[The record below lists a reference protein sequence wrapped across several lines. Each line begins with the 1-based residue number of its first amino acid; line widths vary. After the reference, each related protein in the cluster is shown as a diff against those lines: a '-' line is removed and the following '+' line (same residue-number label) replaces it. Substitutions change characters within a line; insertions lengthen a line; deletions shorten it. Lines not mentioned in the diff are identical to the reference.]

1 MTVLTSDVAR
11 MVAGRAKLADLASLF
26 SPGIEPPPPLSP
38 AARRE
43 LRRRMFTESLWQ
55 TTQRMFKAA
64 RAAVL
69 RDGVG
74 GCLRAVELMIR
85 DASIRAS
92 GLPDPDRALNSPDGL
107 CGVADDLS
115 VATVMDA
122 YERGLF
128 PSSHLGPMKWWS
140 PRTRAIVAPSLL
152 ARRLVGA
159 DAEDALGAT
168 VAFDRDFETS
178 LCDST
183 PDAPMP
189 PRLKWAF
196 AGLFDAGFAHSFDV
210 LARNGEK
217 IGGGFGVAVGRVFVI
232 EALHFADAAHRYAGL
247 AALARAL
254 DERDFALIDAKR
266 LTPELAGCGFDETT
280 RVGYALRLKAS
291 LGHEKIGRWTGP
303 ELREAA

>member
-26 SPGIEPPPPLSP
+26 SLGIEPPPPMSP

-55 TTQRMFKAA
+55 TTRRMFKAA

-69 RDGVG
+69 RDGFG
-74 GCLRAVELMIR
+74 GCFRAVELMIR

-115 VATVMDA
+115 VATVMGA

-140 PRTRAIVAPSLL
+140 PRNRAIVAPGVL
-152 ARRLVGA
+152 ARRLAGA
-159 DAEDALGAT
+159 DDDGAIGAT
-168 VAFDRDFETS
+168 VAFDRDFETT
-178 LCDST
+178 LCDS
-183 PDAPMP
+183 DREAPTP

-217 IGGGFGVAVGRVFVI
+217 IGGGFGVAVGRVFVV
-232 EALHFADAAHRYAGL
+232 EALRFNDRACRDAGL

-254 DERDFALIDAKR
+254 DEKDFAVIDAKR
-266 LTPELAGCGFDETT
+266 LTPDLAACGFDETT

-303 ELREAA
+303 EWREAA

>member
-11 MVAGRAKLADLASLF
+11 MVAGRAKLAELASLF

-43 LRRRMFTESLWQ
+43 MRRRMFAESLWQ
-55 TTQRMFKAA
+55 TAQRVALAA

-69 RDGVG
+69 RDGLG
-74 GCLRAVELMIR
+74 GCLRSVELLIR
-85 DASIRAS
+85 ETSIRAS

-115 VATVMDA
+115 VGAVMDA
-122 YERGLF
+122 YEHGLF

-140 PRTRAIVAPSLL
+140 PRARAIVAPALL
-152 ARRLVGA
+152 ARRLASAEAGA
-159 DAEDALGAT
+159 AVD
-168 VAFDRDFETS
+168 FDRDFENAV
-178 LCDST
+178 CEGDGG
-183 PDAPMP
+183 APTP

-196 AGLFDAGFAHSFDV
+196 ARLFDAGFAHSFDV
-210 LARNGEK
+210 FAANGEK

-232 EALHFADAAHRYAGL
+232 EALRFKDAGARNAGL

-254 DERDFALIDAKR
+254 DEKEFTLIDAKR
-266 LTPELAGCGFDETT
+266 LTPELAGCGFDETP
-280 RVGYALRLKAS
+280 RAGYAMRLKAS
-291 LGHEKIGRWTGP
+291 LGHEKIGRWFAP
-303 ELREAA
+303 DMREAA